1 MRKTNRLLS
10 LLLVGAMAIG
20 LFGCGKTGAASSA
33 TASTEKVSPMEIS
46 YVSLYCGE
54 IVEDNWAEQYV
65 QDALDIEIKTK
76 KIDLTQAQQRD
87 LMLASN
93 EMPDCGWIIKGSDTP
108 KELYNQG
115 VTRTIP
121 WDMIEQYAPNYA
133 ALLKNNPVGLNVNKD
148 PISGEYLAL
157 TGYTEGNSSSALYM
171 TSYRYD
177 WLQRLGIE
185 PNGEL
190 IQLDEEGRLF
200 MATEPFTQSEFT
212 EILKRFTEDDP
223 DGNGKDDTFGLALS
237 QRSTFFWTG
246 LYGMYNIT
254 TAGAIEENGSAERYF
269 VTEKYK
275 DFLKY
280 MAELYE
286 GGFIDQEF
294 ATLDVNQAWEK
305 VANGQAGVCGIS
317 AKWTGPGI
325 SYAQTRA
332 PNVALNQN
340 PEAKVVIVPTE
351 VNDEGKGGAQPYPV
365 TNYNYTF
372 FVNKNVSDEKL
383 AKILEMFDFM
393 NFDSE
398 AKIALRYGEEG
409 THFHWTDEENSRGPV
424 LNEGVTNGGETGLL
438 VYNSNY
444 IETKDI
450 VEMKMDGVQSKIAE
464 YTYGPFAKN
473 LTLPYRIDLFNE
485 TQYAQ
490 LISIYGATLDT
501 LVDEFFYNSI
511 GGNLDIDAEWDAY
524 IAQLESSGYNQIRE
538 ELQKAPLYTD
548 LVQ

>member
-1 MRKTNRLLS
+1 MKKSNRFVS
-10 LLLVGAMAIG
+10 LLLVGTMAAG
-20 LFGCGKTGAASSA
+20 LAGCGQSGSSSG
-33 TASTEKVSPMEIS
+33 TAQSTDSQQPMEIS

-54 IVEDNWAEQYV
+54 IVEDNWAESYV
-65 QDALDIEIKTK
+65 QDALGIELKTK
-76 KIDLTQAQQRD
+76 KIDLSQSQQMD

-93 EMPDCGWIIKGSDTP
+93 EMPDCGWIIKNPETP
-108 KELYNQG
+108 KELYDQG

-121 WDMIEQYAPNYA
+121 WDMIQQYAPNYA
-133 ALLKNNPVGLNVNKD
+133 ALLEEDPVGMEMNKD
-148 PISGEYLAL
+148 AASGEYLAL
-157 TGYTEGNSSSALYM
+157 TGYTEGNSDSALYM

-177 WLQRLGIE
+177 WLQNLGIE

-190 IQLDEEGRLF
+190 VQLDDEGRLF

-212 EILKRFTEDDP
+212 EILRRFTEDDP
-223 DGNGKDDTFGLALS
+223 DQNGKDDTFGMALS
-237 QRSTFFWTG
+237 QRSPYFWCS
-246 LYGMYNIT
+246 LYSMYGIT
-254 TAGAIEENGSAERYF
+254 TDGTMEQDGSAERYF
-269 VTEKYK
+269 VTDEYK

-280 MAELYE
+280 MAQLYE
-286 GGFIDQEF
+286 NGYIDQEF

-317 AKWTGPGI
+317 AKWTGPGV

-351 VNDEGKGGAQPYPV
+351 VNDNGEGGAQPYTT

-393 NFDSE
+393 NFDPE
-398 AKIALRYGEEG
+398 AKVALRYGEEG
-409 THFHWTDEENSRGPV
+409 THFHWTDEENKRGPV

-438 VYNSNY
+438 VYNTNY

-450 VEMKMDGVQSKIAE
+450 VELKMDDAQAKLAE
-464 YTYGPFAKN
+464 YTYGAFAEN
-473 LTLPYRIDLFNE
+473 LCRPYRIDLFNE
-485 TQYAQ
+485 TQYGE
-490 LISIYGATLDT
+490 LVLTYGPTLDT
-501 LVDEFFYNSI
+501 LVDEFFYNAI
-511 GGNLDIDAEWDAY
+511 GGNLDIDGDWDSY
-524 IAQLESSGYNQIRE
+524 VAQLESSGYAQMRE

-548 LVQ
+548 IVQ